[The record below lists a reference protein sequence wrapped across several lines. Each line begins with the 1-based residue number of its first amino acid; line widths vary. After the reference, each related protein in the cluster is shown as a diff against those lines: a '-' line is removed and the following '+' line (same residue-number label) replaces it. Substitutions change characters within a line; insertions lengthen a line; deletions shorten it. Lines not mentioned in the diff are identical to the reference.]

1 MAKKDDVKVTVDVD
15 NMVIK
20 FNGYGAERTYDLT
33 VLNDD
38 IKQRLLCHGA
48 NQKLRDSYSG
58 DRANW
63 YEHTDDVWNAL
74 INGQWERKAEGK
86 LTKLQKLAENGVFSK
101 KQIEALKK
109 AGLLK

>member
-1 MAKKDDVKVTVDVD
+1 MAKKEDVKVTVDVD

-20 FNGYGAERTYDLT
+20 FNGYGVERTYDLT

-74 INGQWERKAEGK
+74 INGQWERKAESK
-86 LTKLQKLAENGVFSK
+86 LTKLQKLAESGVFTQ
-101 KQIEALKK
+101 KQIDALEK